1 MSLCSI
7 LFCPLNEEQKMY
19 CMGGLILTFYV
30 PLLLMDSQDFTRL
43 IIFRAVGFR
52 SILYQYLNLIIFS
65 RLFFLKHI
73 NITII
78 FYQSAFEQYSSRTK
92 AHASV
97 SHAYGNRSDE
107 FSYRYRNQS
116 VTNFKS

>member
-19 CMGGLILTFYV
+19 CMGGLISTFYV

-43 IIFRAVGFR
+43 FIFSALGFR
-52 SILYQYLNLIIFS
+52 SILYQYFNLIIFS

-73 NITII
+73 NTTII
-78 FYQSAFEQYSSRTK
+78 FYQSAFEQYSSRAK

>member
-19 CMGGLILTFYV
+19 CMGGLISTFYV

-65 RLFFLKHI
+65 RLFFLKTHQHYNHI
-73 NITII
+73 L
-78 FYQSAFEQYSSRTK
+78 
-92 AHASV
+92 SV
-97 SHAYGNRSDE
+97 SFRAIFISR
-107 FSYRYRNQS
+107 
-116 VTNFKS
+116 KSTCFCLTRVR